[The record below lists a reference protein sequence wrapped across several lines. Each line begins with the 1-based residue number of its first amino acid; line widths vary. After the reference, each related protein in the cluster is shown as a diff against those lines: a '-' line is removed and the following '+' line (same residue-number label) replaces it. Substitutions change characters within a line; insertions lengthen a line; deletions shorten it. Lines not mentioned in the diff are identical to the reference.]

1 MLALNALT
9 KGMGVFVMRDKITN
23 FCVNKKL
30 KFYLFNVLIISLLS
44 INIKAANIYKM
55 SIQDITIESDS
66 SIGASVY
73 IENVGEAFELTSY
86 QCALSINQSIDL
98 TSLKL
103 SYVEGSSELLNSPDL
118 YVGVENIDGTTELT
132 FVSFIGND
140 IITKKT
146 LVGKF
151 ELEGKIDLSKIN
163 LLGIKWDFEGTVST
177 IITGKNFENIT
188 NPESHVSIFTVIE
201 GNEEEEEENKS
212 VKINITG
219 TEASAVTGEQYTDT
233 MLYDG
238 ITSMSNGGNYSSSS
252 EGRWAVAG
260 FPQWVTID
268 LGEETEVEKIM
279 IDGYGSDQGI
289 TYDCEFYSGKY
300 GERNFIKEETTDSGS
315 NWSEHSLGG
324 VKSRYITVIITG
336 SKGNSW
342 CDIWE
347 MEVYGISSTSEVKEE
362 ETTDEETIP
371 SEYGI
376 SQNYPNP
383 FNPST
388 KVEIKMKEVGNAR
401 LDVYN
406 ILGEKVLEVLDQ
418 ELNAGIHE
426 ISIDGSKL
434 ASGTYIYKLDIG
446 NQFSQIK
453 KMNLIK

>member
-1 MLALNALT
+1 MSAIFNNLYRL
-9 KGMGVFVMRDKITN
+9 VF
-23 FCVNKKL
+23 
-30 KFYLFNVLIISLLS
+30 IISLFLLTV
-44 INIKAANIYKM
+44 INAQPIYKM
-55 SIQDITIESDS
+55 TIQDLTVISDS

-98 TSLKL
+98 ASLKL

-151 ELEGKIDLSKIN
+151 ELAGKIDLSKIN

-201 GNEEEEEENKS
+201 GNEEEEEEEKEDKLEIKE
-212 VKINITG
+212 VY
-219 TEASAVTGEQYTDT
+219 ASSTTDT
-233 MLYDG
+233 NTTATGVVDGKGYDDG
-238 ITSMSNGGNYSSSS
+238 EEYA
-252 EGRWAVAG
+252 RWAT
-260 FPQWVTID
+260 QTIPSSLVFD
-268 LGEETEVEKIM
+268 LGEKKVIKKTRFSFYYFNKGRTYQYNVKVSEDKENWTEVLSGIE
-279 IDGYGSDQGI
+279 SDS
-289 TYDCEFYSGKY
+289 TE
-300 GERNFIKEETTDSGS
+300 
-315 NWSEHSLGG
+315 WSEAIISDG
-324 VKSRYITVIITG
+324 VEGRYVELEIVGTTNNPGKWSNV
-336 SKGNSW
+336 
-342 CDIWE
+342 WE
-347 MEVYGISSTSEVKEE
+347 AEIYGISSTSDVKE

-388 KVEIKMKEVGNAR
+388 KVEIKMKESGNAR
-401 LDVYN
+401 LEVYN
-406 ILGEKVLEVLDQ
+406 ILGEKVLAVVDQ

-434 ASGTYIYKLDIG
+434 ASGTYIYKLDI
-446 NQFSQIK
+446 NNDFSQIK